1 MLNLVSPICAKILGP
16 GRARTQ
22 TDSLL
27 WEKREATNEAL
38 SGSRFSGAVVAR
50 KLAKAGHIVSVE
62 ASYWPLLAT
71 YVINRGR
78 N

>member
-1 MLNLVSPICAKILGP
+1 MKHLVVGAG
-16 GRARTQ
+16 
-22 TDSLL
+22 
-27 WEKREATNEAL
+27 
-38 SGSRFSGAVVAR
+38 FSGAVVAR

-62 ASYWPLLAT
+62 AAYWPLLAT